1 MTPPKTDTPGMA
13 RQREKKLQRR
23 SKFGPLLLGLLIVG
37 GIVAILI
44 PLYLARNMMMGSG
57 TPLQTARQFALAS
70 PGSQVTIALEVTS
83 MPSSTVLKGTLLQ
96 KHADGSYSRT
106 SQTVNVQRNP
116 SQVVMG
122 GSSDVK
128 QGAILQVSGRLGNND
143 VLIASQ
149 VVILT
154 GSVQI
159 K

>member
-1 MTPPKTDTPGMA
+1 MTPPKTDAPGMA

-70 PGSQVTIALEVTS
+70 SGSQVTIALELTS

-96 KHADGSYSRT
+96 KNADGSYSRT
-106 SQTVNVQRNP
+106 NQTVNVQWNP
-116 SQVVMG
+116 SQVIMG

-128 QGAILQVSGRLGNND
+128 QGAILQVSGRLGYND

-154 GSVQI
+154 GFVQI